1 MNILLAND
9 DGYNAEGIL
18 TLYNVLNKDHNV
30 YLCAPL
36 TQKSAAS
43 HSVTLFKS
51 MEIKEVEGGYA
62 VDGTPV
68 DCVKVALFGVY
79 KDINF
84 DLVISGI
91 NNGSNMGDDIFYSGT
106 VAVAREGL
114 INKIPGLACSMDR
127 PSNLANL
134 QAASRFINSMI
145 SKFSKDLLKEKFI
158 LNINF
163 PSSDNFSGARITHL
177 GNRLYNETIY
187 MEENDG
193 IKYASIVGDG
203 VAFLHNEGSDLNCID
218 GGHISITPLKN
229 EYFAPPIIN
238 QLDEIIIEMEKLL

>member
-9 DGYNAEGIL
+9 DGYDAEGIL
-18 TLYNVLNKDHNV
+18 TLYNILKNEHNV

-36 TQKSAAS
+36 TQKSASS
-43 HSVTLFKS
+43 HSITLFKP
-51 MEIKEVEGGYA
+51 MEFKEVEGGYA

-68 DCVKVALFGVY
+68 DCVKVALFGVC

-114 INKIPGLACSMDR
+114 INKIPALACSMDR
-127 PSNLANL
+127 PVNSNNL
-134 QAASRFINSMI
+134 MAASRFINEMI
-145 SKFSKDLLKEKFI
+145 GKFSDDFLKEKFI

-163 PSSDNFSGARITHL
+163 PSSDKFIGARITHL

-187 MEENDG
+187 VEENNG

-203 VAFLHNEGSDLNCID
+203 VAFQNNEGSDLNCVD

-238 QLDEIIIEMEKLL
+238 QLDEIIIEMEELL